1 MTEEKNLGGR
11 PPRFNTPEE
20 LTEQIDKYFERFS
33 YNENGDII
41 GRKPTVAG
49 LALELGFE
57 SRQSIYDYAE
67 KGEFSYAIK
76 RALLAF
82 EAYHESSLSCPSTT
96 GHIFWLKNHGWKDKT
111 EVDNT
116 LKVKPV
122 LVEFSDDGQDNDT
135 NEV

>member
-1 MTEEKNLGGR
+1 MITGR
-11 PPRFNTPEE
+11 PPKFNTPEE
-20 LTEQIDKYFERFS
+20 LETQVYKYFEKFT
-33 YNENGDII
+33 YKDDGDII
-41 GRKPTVAG
+41 GKRPTVAG

-57 SRQSIYDYAE
+57 SRQSVYDYAE
-67 KGEFSYAIK
+67 KGDFSYIIK
-76 RALLAF
+76 RALLFF
-82 EAYHESSLSCPSTT
+82 EDYHESCLACPSTT

-135 NEV
+135 DKV

>member
-11 PPRFNTPEE
+11 PPRFNTPEK

-33 YNENGDII
+33 YNENGDIT

-82 EAYHESSLSCPSTT
+82 EAYHENCLSCPSTT

-135 NEV
+135 DKV